1 MCQSFFKKI
10 LHEWRIY
17 TQVVSRILYLDMYLS
32 GMIVAYHLKHEPP
45 STTFSANIF
54 QFEKKVVLG
63 PTHLHYRGFS
73 TCVCYHPQL
82 WALTSLFSPLPRTT
96 FSTNL
101 FQFDEKGGAGRYS
114 LCGTF
119 PSRQVGRQPLAVRLY
134 EDCSSIV
141 SGLSSVDCS
150 TAHICLGFCIMRD
163 FPIFAKH
170 PAQYHKFSRL
180 VPLYQYVSYRLHA
193 LLLVCEAAHLHGS
206 YHDYLV
212 RRFAWGLLLR

>member
-45 STTFSANIF
+45 LARAN
-54 QFEKKVVLG
+54 
-63 PTHLHYRGFS
+63 
-73 TCVCYHPQL
+73 
-82 WALTSLFSPLPRTT
+82 SLALPRV
-96 FSTNL
+96 FHLCMLPSTIVSSYLTL
-101 FQFDEKGGAGRYS
+101 FTLTYRSRRYS

-170 PAQYHKFSRL
+170 PAQYHRFSRL
-180 VPLYQYVSYRLHA
+180 VPLYQYVSYR
-193 LLLVCEAAHLHGS
+193 
-206 YHDYLV
+206 
-212 RRFAWGLLLR
+212 

>member
-63 PTHLHYRGFS
+63 PTHLHCRGFS
-73 TCVCYHPQL
+73 TCVCCHPQL

-96 FSTNL
+96 LCTKFLYIHTKS
-101 FQFDEKGGAGRYS
+101 GAGRYS

-141 SGLSSVDCS
+141 SGLSSQHHFIYNS
-150 TAHICLGFCIMRD
+150 
-163 FPIFAKH
+163 
-170 PAQYHKFSRL
+170 SRL
-180 VPLYQYVSYRLHA
+180 FSILFLISWI
-193 LLLVCEAAHLHGS
+193 HLPWFLS
-206 YHDYLV
+206 FIS
-212 RRFAWGLLLR
+212 RFLASDSLK